1 MKRISNIL
9 FSMTSMGV
17 LILLF
22 AVSIGAAT
30 FIENDFG
37 SQAARAIVYN
47 ATWFDILLGLLAIN
61 MIANIFR
68 YRMYKKKKITMFV
81 FHVAFLIILLGAAIT
96 RFISY
101 EGILHLRNGQ
111 TSNIILSDRAYVQVK
126 ATKGNTVVSHDKQ
139 VLLSNLTPTSYEDQ
153 LSVDGQ
159 SLKLQTVKFI
169 RHAQKIVTENN
180 NGVPIVMFVASEGNG
195 KQNLYLKEGG
205 SKKIGNYLVKFGG
218 IFEPNAVNITSKD
231 DSLFITPPGTMSVMH
246 MDGSASE
253 EFIPKSTHPFVM
265 RKLFTLGK
273 LNMVLTGYY
282 PTGAVKFIPGGK
294 KSEAMDV
301 VLVKVKSG
309 NETKK
314 VYLSGGSGFE
324 GEPQKIN
331 VNGIGVTL
339 SYGAKM
345 IKLPFSVKLNKFE
358 LTRYPGSMSPSS
370 YASQITVI
378 DPAQN
383 KTFSYHI
390 YMNHVLDYK
399 GFRFFQSSY
408 DRDDKGS
415 VLSVN
420 HDYWGTI
427 FTYIGYILLAL
438 GMLLS
443 LINSKS
449 YFAQLGRYLKKFDD
463 NSKGAAGLILI
474 FLLLG
479 ATTSLSAQSNHI
491 AFNQIPVVNKQQAE
505 KFGRLVVQSNDGRIK
520 PVYSLAS
527 QILRKITW
535 KTSFHGLTPDQVFL
549 GMMSSPHLWQEVPM
563 IKISDKKLRKIVGIK
578 GEYASFLDFIDTKT
592 KSYKLQSYVEKAYE
606 AKPIH
611 RGMFDKEV
619 MKVDERLN
627 VSYMVY
633 TGQFLKMIPDP
644 HNPNHPWYSPASK
657 VTSLSGKDSALV
669 VSIIPEYLHT
679 LTTENLKMANEL
691 VDGFHI
697 YQEKFGA
704 SIMPS
709 QSKLN
714 AELLYTKLMIFLR
727 LAIFYSMIGFIML
740 ILVFADILKSSS
752 VIRKI
757 MKGILILIIAG
768 FAFQTFGL
776 ILRWYISGH
785 APWTNG
791 YESMIYIA
799 WVTMLAGLIFSKR
812 SLLTVA
818 ATTILASIILFVAH
832 LSWMDPEIT
841 NLVPVLKSYWLMIHV
856 SVITASY
863 GFIALGALLGFLNLI
878 LIILKTP
885 RNYERLT
892 EKISQITA
900 INKRTL
906 IVGLYLLTLGT
917 FLGGVWANESWG
929 RYWGW
934 DPKETWALVSILVY
948 SFISHMRLI
957 PGLKSRFTFNAAS
970 VLGFFSILMTYF
982 GVNYYLSGLH
992 SYAAGEPIPVPTFVY
1007 YMVATIFIVV
1017 IGAYFNE
1024 KRINKVAEAETKS
1037 VQKP

>member
-1 MKRISNIL
+1 
-9 FSMTSMGV
+9 MTSMGV
-17 LILLF
+17 LILIF
-22 AVSIGAAT
+22 AISIGAAT

-37 SQAARAIVYN
+37 TQAARAIVYN
-47 ATWFDILLGLLAIN
+47 ATWFDILLALLAIN
-61 MIANIFR
+61 MVANIFR
-68 YRMYKKKKITMFV
+68 YRMYQKKKFTMFV

-111 TSNIILSDRAYVQVK
+111 TSNMILSDRAYIQVK
-126 ATKGNTVVSHDKQ
+126 ATKGNITVSHSKH
-139 VLLSNLTPTSYEDQ
+139 VLLSELSPTAYEDL
-153 LSVDGQ
+153 LSIGGQ
-159 SLKLQTVKFI
+159 SLKLEAVNFI
-169 RHAQKIVTENN
+169 HHAQKIVTGNN
-180 NGVPIVMFVASEGNG
+180 NGVPIVMFVASDGNG
-195 KQNLYLKEGG
+195 KQNLYLKKGE
-205 SKKIGNYLVKFGG
+205 SKTIGNYLVKFEGS
-218 IFEPNAVNITSKD
+218 FDPNAVNITSQG
-231 DSLFITPPGTMSVMH
+231 DSLFITTPDTMSVMH

-253 EFIPKSTHPFVM
+253 EFLPKSTHPFVM

-273 LNMVLTGYY
+273 LNLVMTGYY
-282 PTGAVKFIPGGK
+282 PTGAVKFMPGGK

-309 NETKK
+309 NETKE
-314 VYLSGGSGFE
+314 VYLSGGSGFD

-331 VNGIGVTL
+331 INGIDVTL

-345 IKLPFSVKLNKFE
+345 IKLPFAIKLNKFD

-370 YASQITVI
+370 YASQITII
-378 DPAQN
+378 DSARN
-383 KTFSYHI
+383 KMFPFHI
-390 YMNHVLDYK
+390 YMNHVLDYR
-399 GFRFFQSSY
+399 GYRFFQSSY
-408 DRDDKGS
+408 DRDEQGS
-415 VLSVN
+415 ILSVN
-420 HDYWGTI
+420 HDFWGTI

-438 GMLLS
+438 GMFLS

-449 YFAQLGRYLKKFDD
+449 YFAQLGKYLKKFDEK
-463 NSKGAAGLILI
+463 SKGAAGLILI

-479 ATTSLSAQSNHI
+479 FTSTLSAQSTHI
-491 AFNQIPVVNKQQAE
+491 PFDQIPVVNRQQAE
-505 KFGRLVVQSNDGRIK
+505 KFGRLVVQSNDGRIQ

-527 QILRKITW
+527 QILRKMTW
-535 KTSFHGLTPDQVFL
+535 KTSFDGLTPDQVFL

-563 IKISDKKLRKIVGIK
+563 IKISDKKLAEIVGIK
-578 GEYASFLDFIDTKT
+578 GKYASFLDFVDTKT

-606 AKPIH
+606 TKPIH
-611 RGMFDKEV
+611 RDMFDNEV

-627 VSYMVY
+627 VAYMVY
-633 TGQFLKMIPDP
+633 TGGFLKMIPDP
-644 HNPNHPWYSPASK
+644 HDPNHPWYSPVSK
-657 VTSLSGKDSALV
+657 VTGLSGKDSALV
-669 VSIIPEYLHT
+669 VSLIPEYLHT
-679 LTTENLKMANEL
+679 LATGDMNTANEL

-697 YQEKFGA
+697 YQEKFGG

-709 QSKLN
+709 QSRLN

-727 LAIFYSMIGFIML
+727 LAIFYSLIGFIML
-740 ILVFADILKSSS
+740 ILVFADILRSSS

-757 MKGILILIIAG
+757 MKGMLILIIAG

-863 GFIALGALLGFLNLI
+863 GFIALGALLGFLNLV
-878 LIILKTP
+878 LMILKTP
-885 RNYERLT
+885 RNYQRLT

-900 INKRTL
+900 INERTL
-906 IVGLYLLTLGT
+906 IVGLYMLTLGT

-934 DPKETWALVSILVY
+934 DPKETWALVSVLVY
-948 SFISHMRLI
+948 SFISHMRMI

-992 SYAAGEPIPVPTFVY
+992 SYAKGDPIPIPTFVY
-1007 YMVATIFIVV
+1007 YMVAIIFIVV

-1024 KRINKVAEAETKS
+1024 RRMNRKVQTEATRT
-1037 VQKP
+1037 